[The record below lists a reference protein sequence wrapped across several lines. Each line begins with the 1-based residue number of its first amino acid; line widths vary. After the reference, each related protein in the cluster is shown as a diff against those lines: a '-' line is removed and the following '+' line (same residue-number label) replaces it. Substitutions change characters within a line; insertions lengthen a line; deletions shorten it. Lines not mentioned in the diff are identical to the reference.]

1 MQFTGHLSKNDPLYN
16 YLVHD
21 ILVQVGAD
29 GRNGIRVFNSRS
41 SHAVY
46 IYEDRTSNVKV
57 VGKFFAAGKNDFE
70 QAKRKMYRE
79 FNNLNEIRS
88 YLGKNHYVARPLGC
102 NENLNCLLV
111 TEFCYGEPLD
121 TVILQSIYNR
131 NEKYLLEK
139 LSALALFL
147 ATLHNRSAQPVMVD
161 FQKICRYYNNIV
173 SQLHNICDRC
183 ETEYLR
189 NLGEKYRHDPVMY
202 QDQEVL
208 VHGDATP
215 ANFFFGQ
222 GLYVISFDLER
233 MSRSDRLFDT
243 GRIAGELKHFFL
255 FHTKNKYAAEP
266 FIKHFIWEYSCHFPD
281 REQAFRSI
289 TARLP
294 FYMGQTLLR
303 IARNTYL
310 NHQYR
315 RQLIEEAKLTLKRS

>member
-1 MQFTGHLSKNDPLYN
+1 LFDKLRTLGWFLAELHNNSARQE
-16 YLVHD
+16 
-21 ILVQVGAD
+21 
-29 GRNGIRVFNSRS
+29 RVAFDESVRYFNCI
-41 SHAVY
+41 V
-46 IYEDRTSNVKV
+46 
-57 VGKFFAAGKNDFE
+57 
-70 QAKRKMYRE
+70 
-79 FNNLNEIRS
+79 
-88 YLGKNHYVARPLGC
+88 
-102 NENLNCLLV
+102 ENLSGIISD
-111 TEFCYGEPLD
+111 GEAAFLCQLRD
-121 TVILQSIYNR
+121 IWQSDWAMWSDC
-131 NEKYLLEK
+131 K
-139 LSALALFL
+139 
-147 ATLHNRSAQPVMVD
+147 
-161 FQKICRYYNNIV
+161 
-173 SQLHNICDRC
+173 
-183 ETEYLR
+183 
-189 NLGEKYRHDPVMY
+189 
-202 QDQEVL
+202 VL

-294 FYMGQTLLR
+294 FYMGKTLLR

-315 RQLIEEAKLTLKRS
+315 RQLIEEAKLTLQRS